1 MGKVMPD
8 SPKATQRHQRPR
20 QRFTRRPFDAVVAG
34 SGLVVLVVSGLGARS
49 GEVGAV
55 ERRVFE
61 AINGLPDWLNVPMTA
76 LQFLGVLA
84 IGPVVAVIALV
95 LRRRRLALAAL
106 VVTAL
111 KLVSERAVKAVVERQ
126 RPGVT
131 IGPTATIRGNTPV
144 AGLSFVS
151 GHAVLSAGLAMVI
164 SPYLHG
170 RWKLAPWIATGL
182 VGVSRVYL
190 GAHNP
195 LDILGGW
202 GLGLAV
208 GGVANLIVGVP
219 APAETV
225 DDDAVVMSE

>member
-1 MGKVMPD
+1 MAASETPSVTEHRRAP
-8 SPKATQRHQRPR
+8 

-49 GEVGAV
+49 GEVGDL

-76 LQFLGVLA
+76 MQFLGVLA
-84 IGPVVAVIALV
+84 VGPVVAVVALV
-95 LRRRRLALAAL
+95 VRRRRLALAAL
-106 VVTAL
+106 IVTGL
-111 KLVSERAVKAVVERQ
+111 KLVAERAVKAVVERQ

-131 IGPTATIRGNTPV
+131 EASAVIRGNTPV

-170 RWKLAPWIATGL
+170 RWKLAPWIATVL

-219 APAETV
+219 APTQPV